1 MFKGCILMEPLI
13 TKDELEAL
21 ARKALTF
28 HSYKNLKEGLKPLF
42 AKWATDLLYVSPRV
56 QAGRFNSKQPRLA
69 CKEAEELLGESIVTP
84 EILSKCK
91 ELGYGGKNPKVNV
104 ENSIIGIFIKVY
116 EMLRMRVG

>member
-1 MFKGCILMEPLI
+1 
-13 TKDELEAL
+13 
-21 ARKALTF
+21 
-28 HSYKNLKEGLKPLF
+28 
-42 AKWATDLLYVSPRV
+42 LYVSPLV

-91 ELGYGGKNPKVNV
+91 ELGYGGKNPKVNA

-116 EMLRMRVG
+116 EMLRMRVGTPEEVDRQVNRQRKNPSPFQANDKRDTKGIKEIIRAGYDRREYF